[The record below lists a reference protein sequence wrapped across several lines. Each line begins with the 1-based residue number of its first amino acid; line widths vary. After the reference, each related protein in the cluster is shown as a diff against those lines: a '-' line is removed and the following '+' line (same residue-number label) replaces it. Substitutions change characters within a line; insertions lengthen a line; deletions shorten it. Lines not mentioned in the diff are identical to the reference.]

1 MHNQGVLTS
10 FNSDS
15 NELARRMN
23 LEGAKAIKYGELT
36 PEEALNFVTIN
47 PAKQLKI
54 DHRTGSI
61 ENNKD
66 ADFVIWDSN
75 PLSTYSKCEQTWIDG
90 KKYFDIE
97 EDFILRK
104 RDKELFNTL
113 VQKALKSDESVEK
126 DAKKKFN
133 HHYLKHSGGT
143 QPYKNEF

>member
-1 MHNQGVLTS
+1 MKFS
-10 FNSDS
+10 AD
-15 NELARRMN
+15 
-23 LEGAKAIKYGELT
+23 I
-36 PEEALNFVTIN
+36 FVTIN

-126 DAKKKFN
+126 DAKKKHN
-133 HHYLKHSGGT
+133 HHYLKHSCGT